1 MSLRAKLD
9 MIAYITQFIMPLWMI
24 LEIVIRTF
32 KALTGKGILQNELV
46 SSVVIAI
53 ITAIGFFMAIRY
65 SLRRYDNQKRIDAFI
80 QASYTAVYML
90 VIWFPMVLFICGK
103 ILFCKKDMNWGKT
116 THGLVMEEEAGHQ
129 NINNLEKELQ
139 NT

>member
-1 MSLRAKLD
+1 MEQKVVAILPKEELAKE
-9 MIAYITQFIMPLWMI
+9 M
-24 LEIVIRTF
+24 EIR
-32 KALTGKGILQNELV
+32 
-46 SSVVIAI
+46 
-53 ITAIGFFMAIRY
+53 
-65 SLRRYDNQKRIDAFI
+65 QKRIDAFI